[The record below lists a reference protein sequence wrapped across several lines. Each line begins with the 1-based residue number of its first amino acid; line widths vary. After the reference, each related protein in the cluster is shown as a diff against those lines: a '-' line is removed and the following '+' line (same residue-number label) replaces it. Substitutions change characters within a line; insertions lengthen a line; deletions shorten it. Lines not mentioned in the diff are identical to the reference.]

1 MNALQ
6 DYIIAKKS
14 RCVKVERGGFCESN
28 RLPLIIWQSQFTMTN
43 YASRITMAKDYEGAP
58 WTNTTWAGET
68 QLGRR
73 DRHTWCLASTQCLS
87 SSQLYIYL

>member
-43 YASRITMAKDYEGAP
+43 FASRITMAKDYERVP
-58 WTNTTWAGET
+58 WTNTTYFITLIET

-73 DRHTWCLASTQCLS
+73 DRHTGTTPGASPQPS
-87 SSQLYIYL
+87 A